1 MLEHT
6 CAVKAKG
13 PLMGEG
19 AEGGGA
25 PFPRIKITRRTRFW
39 GSPGESLHYAGNPA
53 YTVLYLGEQANFG
66 IDSIR
71 MRVNAVVAALAA
83 LAATSALGAPHGASV
98 HSGRAAM
105 PQLQVLG
112 ETVCPR

>member
-1 MLEHT
+1 
-6 CAVKAKG
+6 
-13 PLMGEG
+13 
-19 AEGGGA
+19 
-25 PFPRIKITRRTRFW
+25 
-39 GSPGESLHYAGNPA
+39 
-53 YTVLYLGEQANFG
+53 
-66 IDSIR
+66 
-71 MRVNAVVAALAA
+71 MRVNAVVATLAA

>member
-1 MLEHT
+1 
-6 CAVKAKG
+6 
-13 PLMGEG
+13 MGEG
-19 AEGGGA
+19 AGGGGGI

-39 GSPGESLHYAGNPA
+39 GSPGESLRESRLHYL
-53 YTVLYLGEQANFG
+53 LYLGEQANFG
-66 IDSIR
+66 IVL
-71 MRVNAVVAALAA
+71 MNAVVATLAA
-83 LAATSALGAPHGASV
+83 LAATSALGAPHGASL